1 MLALTITRSQSQKP
15 PHKDHG
21 CNGQKPTIT
30 AMVAYAPVSRRSC
43 SRSQKKQPA
52 TGLVA
57 YLSVIVMITD
67 EFRCHS

>member
-43 SRSQKKQPA
+43 SRSQKKA
-52 TGLVA
+52 TSDWAGCLLISDRDD
-57 YLSVIVMITD
+57 Y
-67 EFRCHS
+67 